1 MGESARDAALRM
13 EQEALDA
20 RTAIRLASLR
30 AQKDEERAIQQR
42 AVELQKEM
50 AIREE
55 GRRRAEETGGRRP
68 TQRKAVPIFI
78 AGVQCTA
85 MSLASLTLT
94 NRAAAFLVDGDV
106 PVANRTLLVNLSVG
120 GGVAVTAT
128 LIISTL
134 ILFTVAIK
142 EGLGVINNTPV
153 TFYRCDGQGPT
164 CCKNGPHNLGYA
176 EKFTYL
182 ANGRGFET
190 RQRDSMRRHLLVSR
204 KCRELKP
211 IVIYPKEEGWKLW

>member
-13 EQEALDA
+13 EREALDA

-30 AQKDEERAIQQR
+30 AQKDEERAIQER
-42 AVELQKEM
+42 AVELEKEM
-50 AIREE
+50 ATRAE

-85 MSLASLTLT
+85 MSLASLALT
-94 NRAAAFLVDGDV
+94 NKVANFLVDGDV

-120 GGVAVTAT
+120 GGVAITAT
-128 LIISTL
+128 LVISTL
-134 ILFTVAIK
+134 ILFTVAFK
-142 EGLGVINNTPV
+142 EGFGVLNNTPV
-153 TFYRCDGQGPT
+153 TFYRCDGQGPS
-164 CCKNGPHNLGYA
+164 CCKNGPHNLGFA

-182 ANGRGFET
+182 SDGKGFET
-190 RQRDSMRRHLLVSR
+190 RQKDSMRRHLLVSR

>member
-55 GRRRAEETGGRRP
+55 AGAEPRRR
-68 TQRKAVPIFI
+68 RKATDAEKGRAHIHRGRSVHRDVLS
-78 AGVQCTA
+78 A
-85 MSLASLTLT
+85 LALT
-94 NRAAAFLVDGDV
+94 NRAASFLVDGDS
-106 PVANRTLLVNLSVG
+106 PWPTGLSSSLSVG

-128 LIISTL
+128 LIVSTL
-134 ILFTVAIK
+134 ILFTVALK

-153 TFYRCDGQGPT
+153 TFYRCDGQGPA

-211 IVIYPKEEGWKLW
+211 IVIYRRRRAEAL

>member
-1 MGESARDAALRM
+1 M

-85 MSLASLTLT
+85 MSLASLALT
-94 NRAAAFLVDGDV
+94 NRAASFLVDGDV

-128 LIISTL
+128 LIVSTL
-134 ILFTVAIK
+134 ILFTVALK

-153 TFYRCDGQGPT
+153 TFYRCDGQGPA